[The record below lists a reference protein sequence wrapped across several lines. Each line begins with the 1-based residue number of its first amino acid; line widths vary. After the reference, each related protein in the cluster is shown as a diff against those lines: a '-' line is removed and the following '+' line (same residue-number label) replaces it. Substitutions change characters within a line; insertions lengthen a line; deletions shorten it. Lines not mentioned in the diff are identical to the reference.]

1 MDIRVDIRSA
11 TDNDAVAIS
20 GLLSELGFPS
30 SPTDVASRMAR
41 MPNATLLAVTDGRV
55 VGLVTMNIMPVLHRP
70 TPVGRLSALIVGSA
84 ERELGIGRALV
95 EAAERHLK
103 AQGCDLI
110 EVTSNTRLTA
120 AHAFYE
126 HLGYEATSVR
136 FKRELTA

>member
-11 TDNDAVAIS
+11 TESDAVAIS

-30 SPTDVASRMAR
+30 SPADVESRMTR
-41 MPNATLLAVTDGRV
+41 MPDATLLAVMHGQV

-70 TPVGRLSALIVGSA
+70 TPVGRLSALVVGSA
-84 ERELGIGRALV
+84 ARKHGIGRALV